1 MKILHIIPS
10 LEKGGAERLAIDM
23 CHAMGSLPGVEVA
36 LVTLGSKIA
45 YQVENKK
52 FTLVHIPARVQL
64 SIWRRN
70 RFFVQELERFITGFQ
85 PDIIH
90 SHLFQAEIVS
100 RSINYKGAVY
110 FSHLH
115 RRMPQFRK
123 LQASSLFTK
132 KDITDFYERTYL
144 IGRYRAL
151 GGNRFIAI
159 ANDTLNYFRQVLPA
173 DLQRID
179 LLYNAINVKRFLRAL
194 PLANKQVL
202 SRLVTVGR
210 LVQHKNQQFLIDVM
224 RCLHAEGQMVSLDI
238 LGDGPDRQILEQK
251 VAAYK
256 LEPYVKFHGN
266 VERVEEILWESDL
279 YIHGALSE
287 PFGLVFPEAM
297 AAGLPVV
304 AVDGGGN
311 RDLIENGWNGYILP
325 APTAEQFAEKVKLLL
340 NDRQAY
346 NSMRENA
353 MNDAG
358 NYDIDNYVPKLVAI
372 YKDELSKR

>member
-1 MKILHIIPS
+1 MKVVHIIPS
-10 LEKGGAERLAIDM
+10 LEKGGAERLAIDI
-23 CHAMGSLPGVEVA
+23 CRALGALEGVQVVLLVLRSKIDYKVANENFEIKVIPSTVA
-36 LVTLGSKIA
+36 LSLL
-45 YQVENKK
+45 KK
-52 FTLVHIPARVQL
+52 NVLNVD
-64 SIWRRN
+64 
-70 RFFVQELERFITGFQ
+70 ELEQFMEEFK

-100 RSINYKGAVY
+100 RSISYKGAAY

-115 RRMPQFRK
+115 SRMPQFRK
-123 LQASSLFTK
+123 LQASSLFSK
-132 KDITDFYERTYL
+132 KHITDFYERTYL

-179 LLYNAINVKRFLRAL
+179 LLHNAIDVKRFLRKDPA
-194 PLANKQVL
+194 ASRRVL

-210 LVQHKNQQFLIDVM
+210 LVQHKNQQFLIEVV
-224 RCLHAEGQMVSLDI
+224 RCLHQAGQLVSLDI
-238 LGDGPDRQILEQK
+238 LGDGPDRHMLEQK
-251 VAAYK
+251 VASNK
-256 LEPYVKFHGN
+256 LEQYVKFHGN
-266 VERVEEILWESDL
+266 VERVEDILWESDL
-279 YIHGALSE
+279 YVHGALSE

-311 RDLIENGWNGYILP
+311 RDIIQNGRNGYILP

-346 NSMRENA
+346 NNMRENA
-353 MNDAG
+353 IKDAG
-358 NYDIDNYVPKLVAI
+358 NYDIDNYARQLVTI
-372 YKDELSKR
+372 YKDELRMR